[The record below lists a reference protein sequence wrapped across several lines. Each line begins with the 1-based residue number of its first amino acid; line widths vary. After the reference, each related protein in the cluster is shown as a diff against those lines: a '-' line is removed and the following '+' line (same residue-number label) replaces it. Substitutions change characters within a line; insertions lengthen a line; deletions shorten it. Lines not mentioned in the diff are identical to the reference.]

1 MSIALTHAIEETAP
15 TDSDMTPMV
24 EPEAEIVPPV
34 VVETAQVVLPKKEK
48 KIERPK
54 KRSKS
59 QISV

>member
-34 VVETAQVVLPKKEK
+34 VVETAQVVLPKKRRKLSDLK
-48 KIERPK
+48 KGQRAK
-54 KRSKS
+54 
-59 QISV
+59 